1 MLFTIYSIKKNAV
14 PGFKGYR
21 SLMLSVWLGLV
32 LASCGALRNADKT
45 GGSNKGQSVTEQT
58 ARATP
63 LAFSDSIGMGITMNI
78 LASDEFQGRDT
89 GSEGIEKAAVF
100 LEERLESFG
109 IRPYFETYRDTLS
122 NSKDVAYNI
131 VGVLEGSDPE
141 LRDEFILIGAHYDH
155 IGVLPGKDGDGIA
168 NGANDNAS
176 GTSTVLELARYF
188 GGDTPPR
195 RSLIF
200 AFFSAEERGLLGS
213 RHLAGI
219 LKEQGIDLY
228 TMLNFEM
235 TGVPMGRPY
244 LMYLTGY
251 DKSNLAEICNRYG
264 GDGLVGFLPTA
275 SEYNLFQRS
284 DNYAFYDAFKVPSH
298 TFSTFDFENYAY
310 YHQPG
315 DEASRMDFGHMANL
329 VNRVIPAISGIA
341 NADRREITTK

>member
-1 MLFTIYSIKKNAV
+1 MVLTQQPGTPKLLYSYHRFRAFLLT
-14 PGFKGYR
+14 G
-21 SLMLSVWLGLV
+21 LMGILV
-32 LASCGALRNADKT
+32 ASCGALRNQ
-45 GGSNKGQSVTEQT
+45 GSDTSSDKGQSGTENT
-58 ARATP
+58 ALAGP
-63 LAFSDSIGMGITMNI
+63 VAFSDSVGMGIAMNI
-78 LASDEFQGRDT
+78 LASDELKGRDT

-100 LEERLESFG
+100 LEDQLEHFG
-109 IRPYFETYRDTLS
+109 IRPYFATYRDTLS
-122 NSKDVAYNI
+122 NSKEAAYNV
-131 VGVLEGSDPE
+131 VGFLEGSDPD
-141 LRDEFILIGAHYDH
+141 LKDEYIVIGAHYDH
-155 IGVLPGKDGDGIA
+155 IGVLPGKEGDGIA

-188 GGDTPPR
+188 AGRTAPK

-213 RHLAGI
+213 KHLARV
-219 LKEQGIDLY
+219 LREEGIDLY

-235 TGVPMGRPY
+235 TGVPMEKPY

-251 DKSNLAEICNRYG
+251 ERSNLAEVCNRYG
-264 GDGLVGFLPTA
+264 GENLVGYLPTA

-284 DNYAFYDAFKVPSH
+284 DNYAFYEEFKVPSH

-315 DEASRMDFGHMANL
+315 DEAFRMDFSHMANL

-341 NADRREITTK
+341 NADGREITTK